1 MKIKIDIEIENESRN
16 CTISHSPYSLSLSCL
31 PFYKFKLF
39 FLVIF
44 VKYLIGVV
52 IYEFQGE
59 VGRSAKGA
67 FTLVEGTRGS
77 Q

>member
-1 MKIKIDIEIENESRN
+1 MKLKMNLGISQFHTLHIHYN
-16 CTISHSPYSLSLSCL
+16 CLSL

-39 FLVIF
+39 FWLFF

-59 VGRSAKGA
+59 VGRSAKGE
-67 FTLVEGTRGS
+67 FT
-77 Q
+77 